1 MQQRNGYACCWWHTT
16 GGYSAHA
23 ITLSELAPYPFAA
36 ARLARPYLERPPLLR
51 LSGVLIG
58 RVLVVRHACG
68 PSRAIASARQRALAP
83 GRIEANFRRYLPQ
96 PMRLLQYK
104 DLDLRRVKAA
114 FAKVRGSIE
123 AGDLRSPD
131 VKKLHVGGYYR
142 AKLDHSNRLLL
153 QFARH
158 GAETVCMALEVIENH
173 AYDKSRF
180 LRGAPV
186 DEAKI
191 EHEPGADP
199 ETLPIA
205 EATPLRWLHAT
216 RAEFELLD
224 KPIVLDDAQEA
235 VRRLPA
241 PVILVGSAGSGKTA
255 VTLAKLREAQGR
267 VLYVTQSAYLAQS
280 ARELYD
286 AHGYENPDQEA
297 EFLSL
302 REFVET
308 LRVPAG
314 REVSFTSFQGWFD
327 RHRAAAKALGD
338 IDAHALFEEFRG
350 VIGAQPAGPLSLP
363 DYLALGA
370 RQSLLAAAA
379 REAAHALFGRYR
391 QWMAENAQFDLNLV
405 AHDWLPL
412 AQPVYDF
419 IVIDEV
425 QDLTGVQLA
434 LLLASLKNP
443 GQFLLCGDSNQ
454 IVHPNFFSWA
464 AVKTLFWHG
473 LAGDAAQRQPMHVL
487 QANFRNTRAVTG
499 LANTLLKI
507 KQARFGSID
516 RESNFLVQSTS
527 GEAGEVTVVQAG
539 DAAMKQIDATTRS
552 SARHAVIVLRDED
565 KAAARAQLRTPLI
578 FSVHEAKGLEYPHVV
593 LLGLV
598 SGQRAAYAEVC
609 EGVTAQDLQRDELD
623 YRRARDKGDK
633 SLELYKFYVNALY
646 VAMTRAVQSLTL
658 VEADTGHPL
667 LGLLGLKVGEARTG
681 ATAAS
686 TKEEWAQEARKLE
699 LQGKEEQAR
708 AIREAFLQGKP
719 VPWTPWSRELIAELI
734 PKALDRGNPSAKLK
748 QTLLHYALWHGQ
760 QSWVEQ
766 LAKAQFQPARSLA
779 PDGDFGWI
787 GDAAML
793 GVRLTD
799 QEMQQQLSLRAVAA
813 VRQRHLQPYTAKNF
827 KDILRLC
834 DVHTVD
840 HRTPVGATPLML
852 AARAG
857 NAALV
862 QALLERGAEPKAEDE
877 FGQTAWQH
885 AVNRA
890 IEEPA
895 FAKSSLAAIFDRLA
909 PAVIDVQV
917 DGRLIRIER
926 HQGEYWVLTLM
937 LAGLKT
943 QWSYCTVRSQPPWKF
958 GEGFFAEQLHQVL
971 EDLPPHLWREKRR
984 KRSYVNQVLARA
996 EVDSGYK
1003 PARKLWART
1012 RKGHYLPNPGMLL
1025 RCGEGWAPV
1034 YEALRLD
1041 WIDRGTGT
1049 DEPYGVKPVA
1059 RVQRVRAR
1067 LSGQEVEL
1075 F

>member
-1 MQQRNGYACCWWHTT
+1 
-16 GGYSAHA
+16 
-23 ITLSELAPYPFAA
+23 
-36 ARLARPYLERPPLLR
+36 
-51 LSGVLIG
+51 
-58 RVLVVRHACG
+58 
-68 PSRAIASARQRALAP
+68 
-83 GRIEANFRRYLPQ
+83 
-96 PMRLLQYK
+96 MRLLQYK

-114 FAKVRGSIE
+114 FAKVRGAIE
-123 AGDLRSPD
+123 ADDFKSPD

-153 QFARH
+153 QFARF
-158 GAETVCMALEVIENH
+158 GDQTVCLALEVIENH
-173 AYDKSRF
+173 AYDRSRF

-186 DEAKI
+186 DERKI
-191 EHEPGADP
+191 DHESSADP
-199 ETLPIA
+199 ASLPAA
-205 EATPLRWLHAT
+205 EVTPLRWFHAS

-224 KPIVLDDAQEA
+224 KPIVFDDAQEA
-235 VRRLPA
+235 VLRLPA

-255 VTLAKLREAQGR
+255 VTLAKLREARGR

-280 ARELYD
+280 ARALYD
-286 AHGYENPDQEA
+286 AHGYENADQEA

-308 LRVPAG
+308 LRVPVG
-314 REVSFTSFQGWFD
+314 RELSFNAFQAWFD
-327 RHRAAAKALGD
+327 RHRTAAKALGEM
-338 IDAHALFEEFRG
+338 DAHALFEEFRG
-350 VIGAQPAGPLSLP
+350 VIGAQPAGPLNLP

-370 RQSLLAAAA
+370 RQSLLTPAA

-391 QWMAENAQFDLNLV
+391 QWLTESAQFDLNLV
-405 AHDWLPL
+405 AHDWLRL
-412 AQPVYDF
+412 AQPLYEF

-425 QDLTGVQLA
+425 QDLTGVQLT
-434 LLLASLKNP
+434 LLLASLKHT

-464 AVKTLFWHG
+464 AVKSLFWHG
-473 LAGDAAQRQPMHVL
+473 LAGDAAQRQPLHVL
-487 QANFRNTRAVTG
+487 QANFRNTQAVTG

-527 GEAGEVTVVQAG
+527 GEAGEVTLIRAS
-539 DAAMKQIDATTRS
+539 DAALRQIDATTRT

-565 KAAARAQLRTPLI
+565 KALARAQLRTPLV
-578 FSVHEAKGLEYPHVV
+578 FCVHEAKGLEYPHVI

-609 EGVTAQDLQRDELD
+609 DGVTAQDLQRDELD
-623 YRRARDKGDK
+623 YRRAKDKGDK

-646 VAMTRAVQSLTL
+646 VAMTRAVQTLML
-658 VEADTGHPL
+658 VEADTGHAL
-667 LGLLGLKVGEARTG
+667 LGLLGLTVGEARTS
-681 ATAAS
+681 AAPAS

-699 LQGKEEQAR
+699 LQGKDEQAR

-719 VPWTPWSRELIAELI
+719 VPWTPWSRELIEDLA
-734 PKALDRGNPSAKLK
+734 PKVLDRGNPSAKLK
-748 QTLLHYALWHGQ
+748 QVLLDYALWHGQ

-766 LAKAQFQPARSLA
+766 LAKAQFPPARGLA
-779 PDGDFGWI
+779 PDGNFAWI
-787 GDAAML
+787 DDTALL

-799 QEMQQQLSLRAVAA
+799 QQKQQQFVLRAVAG

-834 DVHTVD
+834 DLHTVD
-840 HRTPVGATPLML
+840 HRSPVGATPLML

-862 QALLERGAEPKAEDE
+862 DALLQRGADPQAVDE

-885 AVNRA
+885 AVSRA
-890 IEEPA
+890 MEEPA
-895 FAKSSLAAIFDRLA
+895 FAKHALAVVFDRLA

-943 QWSYCTVRSQPPWKF
+943 QWSYCSVRAAPPWKF
-958 GEGFFAEQLHQVL
+958 GEGYFAEQLHQVL
-971 EDLPPHLWREKRR
+971 EGLASHLWKEKRR

-996 EVDSGYK
+996 EIDSGYL
-1003 PARKLWART
+1003 PARKLWARN
-1012 RKGHYLPNPGMLL
+1012 RNGHYLPNPGMLL
-1025 RCGEGWAPV
+1025 RKGEVWAPV
-1034 YEALRLD
+1034 FEALGLD
-1041 WIDRGTGT
+1041 WIDRGTGANELFKT
-1049 DEPYGVKPVA
+1049 RPAVVVA
-1059 RVQRVRAR
+1059 RLTAR
-1067 LSGQEVEL
+1067 LAGQELEH

>member
-1 MQQRNGYACCWWHTT
+1 
-16 GGYSAHA
+16 
-23 ITLSELAPYPFAA
+23 
-36 ARLARPYLERPPLLR
+36 
-51 LSGVLIG
+51 
-58 RVLVVRHACG
+58 
-68 PSRAIASARQRALAP
+68 
-83 GRIEANFRRYLPQ
+83 
-96 PMRLLQYK
+96 MRLLQYK
-104 DLDLRRVKAA
+104 DLDLRRVKPA
-114 FAKVRGSIE
+114 FAKVRSAIE
-123 AGDLRSPD
+123 SGDFRSPD

-142 AKLDHSNRLLL
+142 AKLDNSNRLLL
-153 QFARH
+153 QFARY
-158 GAETVCMALEVIENH
+158 GAETVCLALEVIENH

-186 DEAKI
+186 DESKI
-191 EHEPGADP
+191 EHEPGADAAN
-199 ETLPIA
+199 LPAA
-205 EATPLRWLHAT
+205 EATPLRWMHAT

-224 KPIVLDDAQEA
+224 KPIVFDDAQEA

-255 VTLAKLREAQGR
+255 VTLVKLREAQGR

-280 ARELYD
+280 ARALYD
-286 AHGYENPDQEA
+286 AHGYENAEQEA

-302 REFVET
+302 REFLET

-314 REVSFTSFQGWFD
+314 REVSFNAFQGWFD
-327 RHRAAAKALGD
+327 RHRAAARALGD

-370 RQSLLAAAA
+370 RQSLLAHAA

-391 QWMAENAQFDLNLV
+391 QWLAESAQFDLNLV
-405 AHDWLPL
+405 AHDWLAL
-412 AQPVYDF
+412 AQPLYDF

-434 LLLASLKNP
+434 LLLASLKTP
-443 GQFLLCGDSNQ
+443 GHFLLCGDSNQ

-464 AVKTLFWHG
+464 AVKTLFWQG
-473 LAGDAAQRQPMHVL
+473 LAGDAAQRQPLHVL
-487 QANFRNTRAVTG
+487 QANFRNTQAVTG

-527 GEAGEVTVVQAG
+527 GDLGEVTLVQAS
-539 DAAMKQIDATTRS
+539 DAALKQIDVGTRT

-565 KAAARAQLRTPLI
+565 KAAARAQLRTPLV

-598 SGQRAAYAEVC
+598 SGQRSAYAEVC
-609 EGVTAQDLQRDELD
+609 EGVTPQDLQHEELD

-658 VEADTGHPL
+658 VELDTGHPL
-667 LGLLGLKVGEARTG
+667 LALLGLKAGEARSG
-681 ATAAS
+681 ATQAS

-699 LQGKEEQAR
+699 LQGKQEQAR
-708 AIREAFLQGKP
+708 AVREAFLKGKP
-719 VPWTPWSRELIAELI
+719 VPWTPWSRELFEELA
-734 PKALDRGNPSAKLK
+734 PKALERGNPSAKLK
-748 QTLLHYALWHGQ
+748 QTLLDYAMWHGQ

-766 LAKAQFQPARSLA
+766 LAKAQFQPARVLA
-779 PDGDFGWI
+779 PDGKFGWI
-787 GDAAML
+787 GDAAIL
-793 GVRLTD
+793 GLRLTD
-799 QEMQQQLSLRAVAA
+799 HEKQQQLALRAIASLRH
-813 VRQRHLQPYTAKNF
+813 RHLQPYAAKNF

-834 DVHTVD
+834 DVHSVD
-840 HRTPVGATPLML
+840 HHAPVGATALML

-857 NAALV
+857 NAALID
-862 QALLERGAEPKAEDE
+862 ALLERGADPKAEDE
-877 FGQTAWQH
+877 FGQTAWQQ
-885 AVNRA
+885 AASRA

-895 FAKSSLAAIFDRLA
+895 FARSSLAAIFERLA

-926 HQGEYWVLTLM
+926 HQGEYWLLTLM

-943 QWSYCTVRSQPPWKF
+943 QWSYCAARALPPWKF
-958 GEGFFAEQLHQVL
+958 DDGYFAEQLHQVL
-971 EDLPPHLWREKRR
+971 ECLPPHLWKEQRR

-996 EVDSGYK
+996 EAGSSYK

-1012 RKGHYLPNPGMLL
+1012 RNGHYLPNPGMLL
-1025 RCGEGWAPV
+1025 RHGEGWVPV
-1034 YEALRLD
+1034 YEALRLN

-1049 DEPYGVKPVA
+1049 GEPYSARPVV
-1059 RVQRVRAR
+1059 RVQRLNAR
-1067 LSGQEVEL
+1067 LLGREAEV

>member
-1 MQQRNGYACCWWHTT
+1 
-16 GGYSAHA
+16 
-23 ITLSELAPYPFAA
+23 
-36 ARLARPYLERPPLLR
+36 
-51 LSGVLIG
+51 
-58 RVLVVRHACG
+58 
-68 PSRAIASARQRALAP
+68 
-83 GRIEANFRRYLPQ
+83 
-96 PMRLLQYK
+96 MRLLQYK
-104 DLDLRRVKAA
+104 DLDLRRVKPA
-114 FAKVRGSIE
+114 FAKVRAAIE
-123 AGDLRSPD
+123 ADDFKSPD
-131 VKKLHVGGYYR
+131 VKKLHVDGYYR

-158 GAETVCMALEVIENH
+158 GDETVCLALEVIANH

-191 EHEPGADP
+191 DHETAVEPGQSG
-199 ETLPIA
+199 A
-205 EATPLRWLHAT
+205 EAVPLRWLHAT

-224 KPIVLDDAQEA
+224 KPIVFDDAQEA
-235 VRRLPA
+235 VHRLPA
-241 PVILVGSAGSGKTA
+241 PVVLVGSAGSGKTA

-280 ARELYD
+280 ARALYD
-286 AHGYENPDQEA
+286 AHGYENADQET
-297 EFLSL
+297 EFLSY

-308 LRVPAG
+308 LHVPPG
-314 REVSFTSFQGWFD
+314 REVSFDAFRGWFG

-338 IDAHALFEEFRG
+338 LDAHALFEEFRG
-350 VIGAQPAGPLSLP
+350 VIGAQPAGPLGLV
-363 DYLALGA
+363 DYLALGP
-370 RQSLLAAAA
+370 RQSLLAQES

-391 QWMAENAQFDLNLV
+391 QWLAETAQFDLNLV
-405 AHDWLPL
+405 AHEWRPR

-419 IVIDEV
+419 VVIDEV
-425 QDLTGVQLA
+425 QDLTAVQLA
-434 LLLASLKNP
+434 LVLACLRAP

-464 AVKTLFWHG
+464 AVKSLFWQG
-473 LAGDAAQRQPMHVL
+473 LAGDAAERTVGQQLQVL
-487 QANFRNTRAVTG
+487 QANFRNTQAVTE

-527 GEAGEVTVVQAG
+527 SDPGEVTLVQAKE
-539 DAAMKQIDATTRS
+539 ASVRQIDTTTRG

-565 KAAARAQLRTPLI
+565 KAAARAQFRTPLV

-609 EGVTAQDLQRDELD
+609 DGVTAQDLQRNELD

-633 SLELYKFYVNALY
+633 ALELYKFYVNALY

-658 VEADTGHPL
+658 VEADTSHPIFD
-667 LGLLGLKVGEARTG
+667 LLGLKAGEAKTG
-681 ATAAS
+681 AAQTS

-708 AIREAFLQGKP
+708 AIRETFLQGKP
-719 VPWTPWSRELIAELI
+719 VPWTPWSRALIEELA
-734 PKALDRGNPSAKLK
+734 PQALDRGNPSAKLK
-748 QTLLHYALWHGQ
+748 QNLMDYALWHGQ
-760 QSWVEQ
+760 QGWIEQ
-766 LAKAQFQPARSLA
+766 LAQANFQPAKSLA

-793 GVRLTD
+793 GVRLQD
-799 QEMQQQLSLRAVAA
+799 QEKQQELALRAVAG
-813 VRQRHLQPYTAKNF
+813 VRQRHLQAYANRNF
-827 KDILRLC
+827 KDVLQQC
-834 DVHTVD
+834 AVYGVD

-857 NAALV
+857 NVALIE
-862 QALLERGAEPKAEDE
+862 ALLQRGADADSEDD
-877 FGQTAWQH
+877 FGHTAWQL

-890 IEEPA
+890 IEDPA
-895 FAKSSLAAIFDRLA
+895 FAKASLAAVFDGLA

-917 DGRLIRIER
+917 DGRLVRIER

-943 QWSYCTVRSQPPWKF
+943 QWSYCTVRTQPPWKF
-958 GEGFFAEQLHQVL
+958 EEGYFAEQLHQVL
-971 EDLPPHLWREKRR
+971 EGLPPYLWKDQRR
-984 KRSYVNQVLARA
+984 KRSYLNQVLARG
-996 EVDSGYK
+996 EVESNYR

-1012 RKGHYLPNPGMLL
+1012 RNGHYLPNPDLQL
-1025 RCGEGWAPV
+1025 RRGEDWQPV
-1034 YEALRLD
+1034 YEALKLAWVD
-1041 WIDRGTGT
+1041 KGTGT
-1049 DEPYGVKPVA
+1049 DEMFSVRPAGVVA
-1059 RVQRVRAR
+1059 KLRER
-1067 LSGQEVEL
+1067 LTASEQSGPLASEQVDPC
-1075 F
+1075 

>member
-1 MQQRNGYACCWWHTT
+1 
-16 GGYSAHA
+16 
-23 ITLSELAPYPFAA
+23 
-36 ARLARPYLERPPLLR
+36 
-51 LSGVLIG
+51 
-58 RVLVVRHACG
+58 
-68 PSRAIASARQRALAP
+68 
-83 GRIEANFRRYLPQ
+83 
-96 PMRLLQYK
+96 MRLLQYK
-104 DLDLRRVKAA
+104 DLDLRRVKPA
-114 FAKVRGSIE
+114 FAKLRAAIE
-123 AGDLRSPD
+123 AGDFRSPD

-142 AKLDHSNRLLL
+142 AKLDKSNRLLM
-153 QFARH
+153 QFARL
-158 GAETVCMALEVIENH
+158 GAETVCLALEVIENH

-199 ETLPIA
+199 ATSPDTECIA
-205 EATPLRWLHAT
+205 LRWLHAT
-216 RAEFELLD
+216 RTEFELLD
-224 KPIVLDDAQEA
+224 KPIVFDDAQEA

-280 ARELYD
+280 ARALYD

-302 REFVET
+302 REFLET

-314 REVSFTSFQGWFD
+314 REVSFNAFQAWFD

-350 VIGAQPAGPLSLP
+350 VIGAQPAGPLGLP
-363 DYLALGA
+363 DYLALGT
-370 RQSLLAAAA
+370 RQSLLAPAA
-379 REAAHALFGRYR
+379 REAAYALFGRYR
-391 QWMAENAQFDLNLV
+391 QWLAESTQFDLNLV
-405 AHDWLPL
+405 AHEWLPL
-412 AQPVYDF
+412 AQPLYDF

-473 LAGDAAQRQPMHVL
+473 LAGDAAQRQPLHVL
-487 QANFRNTRAVTG
+487 QANFRNTQAVTG

-527 GEAGEVTVVQAG
+527 GDAGEVTLLQAS
-539 DAAMKQIDATTRS
+539 DAALKQIDATTRA

-609 EGVTAQDLQRDELD
+609 EGVTPHELQREELD
-623 YRRARDKGDK
+623 YRRAKDKGDK

-658 VEADTGHPL
+658 VESDTGHPL
-667 LGLLGLKVGEARTG
+667 LALLGLKVGEARTG
-681 ATAAS
+681 ATQAS
-686 TKEEWAQEARKLE
+686 SKEEWAQEARKLE
-699 LQGKEEQAR
+699 LQGKQEQAR
-708 AIREAFLQGKP
+708 AIREVFLQGKP
-719 VPWTPWSRELIAELI
+719 VPWTPWSRELIEELV

-748 QTLLHYALWHGQ
+748 QALLDYALWHGQ

-766 LAKAQFQPARSLA
+766 LAKAQFPPARGLA
-779 PDGDFGWI
+779 PDGGFGWI
-787 GDAAML
+787 GDAAMP
-793 GVRLTD
+793 GARLTD
-799 QEMQQQLSLRAVAA
+799 QAGQQHLALRAVAA
-813 VRQRHLQPYTAKNF
+813 LRQRHLQPYMAKNF

-834 DVHTVD
+834 DVHSVD
-840 HRTPVGATPLML
+840 HQTPVGATPLML

-857 NAALV
+857 NAALIV
-862 QALLERGAEPKAEDE
+862 ALLERGADPKVEDE
-877 FGQTAWQH
+877 FGHTAWQH
-885 AVNRA
+885 ALSRA

-895 FAKSSLAAIFDRLA
+895 FAKSSLAAIFDHLA
-909 PAVIDVQV
+909 PTVIDVQV

-943 QWSYCTVRSQPPWKF
+943 QWSCCTVRSLPPWKF
-958 GEGFFAEQLHQVL
+958 GEGYFAEQLHQVL
-971 EDLPPHLWREKRR
+971 EGLPPHLWKEKRR

-996 EVDSGYK
+996 EVDSSYN

-1012 RKGHYLPNPGMLL
+1012 RNGHYLPNPKMLL
-1025 RCGEGWAPV
+1025 RNGEGWAPV
-1034 YEALRLD
+1034 YEAFRLD

-1049 DEPYGVKPVA
+1049 DEPYRVRPMA
-1059 RVQRVRAR
+1059 RVRSLNAR
-1067 LSGQEVEL
+1067 LLGQELE
-1075 F
+1075 FF